1 MRNRILARAR
11 LRLVMQQ
18 TPRDETPGELVVR
31 HVLRVTLIGILVSG
45 SVHSQPTPRF
55 EVASVRVLD
64 KPSGVSQRITDT
76 RVNFTNVTLRSVM
89 LIAFRIPDYS
99 LIGPSWLENVA
110 VDIQATI
117 PGGIS
122 RQFVPEMLQELLI
135 ERFDLKTHRETRQ
148 MDGFELTKGA
158 KGVAMREVKAVD
170 DFDKQFASDPEAPAE
185 FRALADRVV
194 DTPDG
199 SERRVLLAQGV
210 TTITHRTMYSFR
222 PPDLI
227 NFTRVL
233 EATRMTMSELAVALT
248 RNIGKPVIDRTN
260 LPGIYQFTIKLPLDF
275 RLLAIE
281 RRARTIPDDPSG
293 VSPLTAVGEL
303 GLKLD
308 ARRVPVDVLIVD
320 QVRRIPAEN

>member
-1 MRNRILARAR
+1 
-11 LRLVMQQ
+11 
-18 TPRDETPGELVVR
+18 
-31 HVLRVTLIGILVSG
+31 
-45 SVHSQPTPRF
+45 
-55 EVASVRVLD
+55 
-64 KPSGVSQRITDT
+64 
-76 RVNFTNVTLRSVM
+76 M